1 MRKAVSAR
9 INIWL
14 TAILITSAQ
23 AAYAATPVAGPAPG
37 TTNLFLGLEAG
48 DTAHP
53 FVNNIQN
60 NLPTGNYSQTLDVGT
75 TLSFASINGLDLPTP
90 HLDALASG
98 STTAPGGGIASAQ
111 GYTDYSFMVFGSGD
125 APVTIN
131 ASGSVGISPF
141 SLAQANAN
149 LRFLVTAASSE
160 LVFDQSL
167 GVSGNAVGCS
177 SNFGALVNC
186 TQSFAVNND
195 FLLHTNTLYNVHM
208 DATAGL
214 RFGTNVNS
222 LVAASAF
229 ANLDPTFTVHGP
241 FTIQLSDGFG
251 GGINLPFPTAAVP
264 EPASWALMI
273 LGFGLVGF
281 AMRQRPKV
289 SANVKFA

>member
-1 MRKAVSAR
+1 MSAR
-9 INIWL
+9 INVWL
-14 TAILITSAQ
+14 AAILITSAQ
-23 AAYAATPVAGPAPG
+23 AAYAVTPVSGPAPG
-37 TTNLFLGLEAG
+37 TTSLSLGLQAG
-48 DTAHP
+48 DATHP
-53 FVNNIQN
+53 FVSDFQN
-60 NLPTGNYSQTLDVGT
+60 NLPTGNYSQTLAVGT

-90 HLDALASG
+90 HLDALASM
-98 STTAPGGGIASAQ
+98 SMTAPGGGIASAQ

-141 SLAQANAN
+141 SLAQADAS
-149 LRFLVTAASSE
+149 LRFRVAAASSE

-167 GVSGNAVGCS
+167 GVSGNAAGCN

-186 TQSFAVNND
+186 TQSFTVNND

-208 DATAGL
+208 DAMAGL
-214 RFGTNVNS
+214 LFGTNSNS
-222 LVAASAF
+222 LLTASAF

-251 GGINLPFPTAAVP
+251 GGINLPFSTGAVP

-289 SANVKFA
+289 SANVRFA